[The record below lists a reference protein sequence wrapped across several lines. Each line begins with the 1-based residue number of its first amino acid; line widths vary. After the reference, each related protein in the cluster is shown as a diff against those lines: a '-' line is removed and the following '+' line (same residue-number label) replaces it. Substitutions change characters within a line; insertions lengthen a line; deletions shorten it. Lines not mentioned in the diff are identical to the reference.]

1 MSLHKPPPL
10 LLLTS
15 LLLLCITTTVR
26 ANDLQVIMKATEAYK
41 HLNANQQQCVAGNI
55 LSVSRTTNCD
65 DKNCLCANPQEISD
79 LTDRCMVYFGDW
91 TNQFKGIY
99 SIDTYN
105 GVMTFFAN
113 ECGGTFEPQFKVSLR
128 NRPFVVGVCVLLTWC
143 MMYQCWYRRS

>member
-1 MSLHKPPPL
+1 
-10 LLLTS
+10 
-15 LLLLCITTTVR
+15 
-26 ANDLQVIMKATEAYK
+26 MKATEAYK